1 MEVCSNHFLFI
12 VTIYSGTGGLEGN
25 GDIYDP
31 DNLLEFQKFV
41 LSSTDNQGVHFV
53 MADGVSWWN
62 NSL

>member
-1 MEVCSNHFLFI
+1 M
-12 VTIYSGTGGLEGN
+12 TIYSGTGGLEGN

-53 MADGVSWWN
+53 MADGVSLWN